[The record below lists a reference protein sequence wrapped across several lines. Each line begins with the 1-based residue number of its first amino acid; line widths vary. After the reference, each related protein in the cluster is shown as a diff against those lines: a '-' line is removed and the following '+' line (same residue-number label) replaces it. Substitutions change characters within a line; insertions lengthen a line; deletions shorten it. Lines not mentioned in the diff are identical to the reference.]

1 MSFSRRAAWAAGL
14 SILVSLQAG
23 GFARAAEAPVD
34 WRKAALGDIQ
44 AARTILLD
52 NSPGGAPGVDTAFR
66 RRIDLAT
73 KLASADAASVDSL
86 QGYHF
91 ALEHFAQTFQDNHL
105 WIDFEDPLPIRWPGF
120 LMGYRD
126 GRLVVADTSDG
137 VKHPLGAELVSCD
150 GAPAAAMARRR
161 LQPYVGQWSVVSSRR
176 RVAPYL
182 LVDQGSPFAPA
193 PKTCSFRQAG
203 RTWSQTLTWNEI
215 QRADFTRRLKAARH
229 IASEPKG
236 GVRATAD
243 GGYWIGIPTL
253 NALDPSALA
262 GLEVLMKE
270 IEAKAPE
277 IRSANYFVID
287 LRGNSGG
294 NTFVA
299 LRVMNAI
306 WGEGAVAGVR
316 PKALRAEWRASPAN
330 IAYLEAVQP
339 VLKQLFGADSLAY
352 SGLAKILGGFRR
364 STAEGKP
371 IFVDPDEYSILHVWD
386 GGARHTVGAKPFLL
400 TDGGCVSSCLNLVD
414 MVLKLPRVT
423 QIGDETA
430 SDTNMLENRAS
441 PLPSGHAALEFPI
454 KLYRNRERRSYES
467 YKPAYAW
474 TGDMD
479 DDAALERWVA
489 GLPRS

>member
-1 MSFSRRAAWAAGL
+1 MSLLRKTAVAVGL
-14 SILVSLQAG
+14 STLLSLCPG
-23 GFARAAEAPVD
+23 GFAQAAEAPVD
-34 WRKAALGDIQ
+34 WRKAAVADIE

-52 NSPGGAPGVDTAFR
+52 NSPGGVPGVDKAFR
-66 RRIDLAT
+66 ARIDLAT
-73 KLASADAASVDSL
+73 RLARADAASVNSL

-91 ALEHFAQTFQDNHL
+91 ALERFAETFQDNHL
-105 WIDFEDPLPIRWPGF
+105 WIDFEDPLPTRWPGF

-126 GRLVVADTSDG
+126 GRLVIADTSDK

-150 GAPAAAMARRR
+150 GAPAAAMAKGR
-161 LQPYVGQWSVVSSRR
+161 LQAYVGQWSVPSSRR

-182 LVDQGSPFAPA
+182 LTDQGSPFAPA
-193 PKTCSFRQAG
+193 PKTCVFRQAN
-203 RTWSQTLTWNEI
+203 RDWTESLAWTDI
-215 QRADFTRRLKAARH
+215 QRADFARRLKTARH

-243 GGYWIGIPTL
+243 GGYWVGIPSL

-262 GLEVLMKE
+262 ELEALMKE
-270 IEAKAPE
+270 IEAKGPE
-277 IRSANYFVID
+277 IRSARYFVID

-306 WGEGAVAGVR
+306 WGEGAVAAVR
-316 PKALRAEWRASPAN
+316 PRALRAEWRASPAN

-339 VLKQLFGADSLAY
+339 VLKQLFGQDSLAH
-352 SGLAKILGGFRR
+352 SGLSKILGGFRR
-364 STAEGKP
+364 SSAEGKP
-371 IFVDPDEYSILHVWD
+371 IFVDADEYSILRVWD
-386 GGARHTVGAKPFLL
+386 AGPHHTVAAKPFLL

-454 KLYRNRERRSYES
+454 KLYRNRKRAPYQS

-479 DDAALERWVA
+479 DNAGLERWVV
-489 GLPRS
+489 GLPRG